1 MGKTKRCL
9 LDLLLAALCVGLG
22 LLLPGSVKHEGRHR
36 AGQRAQAAV

>member
-22 LLLPGSVKHEGRHR
+22 LLLPGAFRWVETVS
-36 AGQRAQAAV
+36 